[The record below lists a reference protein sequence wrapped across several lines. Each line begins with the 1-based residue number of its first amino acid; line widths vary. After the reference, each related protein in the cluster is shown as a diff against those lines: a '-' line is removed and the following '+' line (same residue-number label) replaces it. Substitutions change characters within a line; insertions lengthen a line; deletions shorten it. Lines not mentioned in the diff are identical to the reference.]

1 MMKKSLIVM
10 AAAVALATSSCGS
23 LAGASAGS
31 GTSTSTSTGSSVLG
45 GILGSIANKNTAGE
59 LLNMV
64 IGGVKVEKSQLVG
77 TWHYSAP
84 GCAFTSEKLLAK
96 AGGAV
101 AAAKVKEQLETYY
114 NRAGIS
120 SSNTYFT
127 FTDDNKFTA
136 KVNNIPLNGTY
147 TYDSSTSE
155 IKLKT
160 LLLSTTGHV
169 TRTTSG
175 IGLMFESK
183 KLLSLL
189 QTATKLSGNSKIEA
203 VGDIASNYDG
213 IRLGL
218 EMKKQ

>member
-1 MMKKSLIVM
+1 MKKSLIVM

-23 LAGASAGS
+23 LAGSSTGS
-31 GTSTSTSTGSSVLG
+31 GTSTSTGSSVLG

-77 TWHYSAP
+77 TWQYSAP

-127 FTDDNKFTA
+127 FTDDNKFSA
-136 KVNNIPLNGTY
+136 KINNIPLSGTY
-147 TYDSSTSE
+147 TYDASTCE

-189 QTATKLSGNSKIEA
+189 QAATKLSANSKIEA

-213 IRLGL
+213 IRLGI

>member
-1 MMKKSLIVM
+1 MD
-10 AAAVALATSSCGS
+10 
-23 LAGASAGS
+23 
-31 GTSTSTSTGSSVLG
+31 
-45 GILGSIANKNTAGE
+45 
-59 LLNMV
+59 
-64 IGGVKVEKSQLVG
+64 
-77 TWHYSAP
+77 
-84 GCAFTSEKLLAK
+84 
-96 AGGAV
+96 
-101 AAAKVKEQLETYY
+101 AAKVKEQLETYY

-127 FTDDNKFTA
+127 FTDDYKFSSN
-136 KVNNIPLNGTY
+136 VNNIPLSGTY
-147 TYDSSTSE
+147 TYDASTSE

-160 LLLSTTGHV
+160 LLFSSTGHV

-183 KLLSLL
+183 KLLTLL

>member
-23 LAGASAGS
+23 LAGSSAGS
-31 GTSTSTSTGSSVLG
+31 GTSTSTGSSVLG

-77 TWHYSAP
+77 TWQYSAP

-114 NRAGIS
+114 NRVGIS

-127 FTDDNKFTA
+127 FTDDNKFSA
-136 KVNNIPLNGTY
+136 KVNNIPLSGTY
-147 TYDSSTSE
+147 TYDASTSE

-189 QTATKLSGNSKIEA
+189 QAATKLTGNSKIEA